1 MYYQFI
7 KNVEFLNFKNKS
19 YTSEHE
25 VRKTSFIQ
33 GQCSI
38 EDT

>member
-7 KNVEFLNFKNKS
+7 QIVKFFKFKNKS
-19 YTSEHE
+19 FTSEHE

-33 GQCSI
+33 GQCSV